1 VYQTY
6 DRMINPFNQF
16 NTNGQSL
23 YSGNGSSPFTFNKG
37 HIGYSPVSQ
46 PLQPGVPAAYTA
58 MDATKAWS
66 NNTQTPYAPD
76 NTQNT
81 TVNTQGTGAFNAA
94 MDMAGLANPVIGAV
108 KKGAEIIDAAGEKRY
123 NFYNNMFN
131 AYKDVKNLAAKT
143 SSDGLA
149 GATSIFS
156 NLENDRL
163 QRKSLKNMYKES
175 YSDYFRV

>member
-1 VYQTY
+1 
-6 DRMINPFNQF
+6 MINPFNQF